1 MLLSS
6 AHQKWMIVYVTSHS
20 QQWHLTVIL
29 ICISLMT
36 YYMEHLLMNE
46 WNINFE
52 LIFVKCIISILR
64 FIFLHVDVQSFQHY
78 LLEKLSF
85 FSILLPL
92 LLCQRS
98 VECIFVGLFLN
109 SLFCSLELLI
119 YLNYLFIY
127 LFIFTNTTMS
137 F

>member
-1 MLLSS
+1 
-6 AHQKWMIVYVTSHS
+6 MIVYVTSHS

-98 VECIFVGLFLN
+98 VECIFVGLFLD

>member
-1 MLLSS
+1 
-6 AHQKWMIVYVTSHS
+6 MIVYVTSHS